1 MQTTSGNIYT
11 FISSL
16 ETLTSSLEN
25 NNTQMEKI
33 INKRGI
39 NVVKPISKPRRTP
52 MTLSIPDEIANFLGK
67 PVGSEMRCTD
77 IIYDITRYIRAK
89 NLLDG
94 SIVKPDENI
103 RKVLKLHQNIEVITI
118 FYINTYITSLY
129 KRQSRDKLLLLE
141 T

>member
-11 FISSL
+11 LISSL
-16 ETLTSSLEN
+16 ETLTSSLEK

-39 NVVKPISKPRRTP
+39 NVVKPLFKRRRTP
-52 MTLSIPDEIANFLGK
+52 MTLSIPDELANFLGK
-67 PVGSEMRCTD
+67 PVGSEMRRTD

-103 RKVLKLHQNIEVITI
+103 RNVLKLPQNIEVISF
-118 FYINTYITSLY
+118 FYINTYITSLC

>member
-11 FISSL
+11 LISSL

-25 NNTQMEKI
+25 NNTKMEKI

-39 NVVKPISKPRRTP
+39 NMLKPLLKRRTRP
-52 MTLSIPDEIANFLGK
+52 MTLSITDELANFLGK

-94 SIVKPDENI
+94 PIIKPDENI
-103 RKVLKLHQNIEVITI
+103 RKVLKLPENIEVITI
-118 FYINTYITSLY
+118 FYISTYITSLY
-129 KRQSRDKLLLLE
+129 KTQSRDKLLLL
-141 T
+141 

>member
-11 FISSL
+11 LISSL

-25 NNTQMEKI
+25 NNTKMEKI

-39 NVVKPISKPRRTP
+39 NVVKPLLKRRRTL
-52 MTLSIPDEIANFLGK
+52 MTLSITDELANFLGK
-67 PVGSEMRCTD
+67 PMGSEMRRTD

-94 SIVKPDENI
+94 PIIKPDENI
-103 RKVLKLHQNIEVITI
+103 RKVLKLPQNIEVITI
-118 FYINTYITSLY
+118 FYINTYITSLC
-129 KRQSRDKLLLLE
+129 KRQAMDKLLLLE